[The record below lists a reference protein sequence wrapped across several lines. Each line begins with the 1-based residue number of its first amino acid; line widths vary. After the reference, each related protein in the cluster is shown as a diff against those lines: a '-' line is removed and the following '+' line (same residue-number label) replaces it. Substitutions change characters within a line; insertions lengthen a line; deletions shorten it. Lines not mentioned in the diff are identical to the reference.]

1 MHQLD
6 VKSTFLNGPLEEEV
20 YVYQPQ
26 EFEVKN
32 SEEKVYWLR
41 KALYGLK
48 QASRAWNKII
58 DIFLNQIGFNKCTS
72 EHGVYLKVSKKGP
85 RSDMMIVWLYVDYL
99 LVTGSSEGEI
109 EEFKK
114 KIMQEFEMSDL
125 GLLSYFLGIE
135 FKDSNHGVIMH
146 QAKYARNILKKFNMS
161 KCNSAT
167 TPIEA

>member
-1 MHQLD
+1 M
-6 VKSTFLNGPLEEEV
+6 
-20 YVYQPQ
+20 
-26 EFEVKN
+26 
-32 SEEKVYWLR
+32 
-41 KALYGLK
+41 
-48 QASRAWNKII
+48 
-58 DIFLNQIGFNKCTS
+58 
-72 EHGVYLKVSKKGP
+72 YLKVSKKGP
-85 RSDMMIVWLYVDYL
+85 RSDMMIVCLYVDDL